1 MATEQSAE
9 AKKISLLI
17 EAWHNARAGFEEL
30 LQDAK
35 LEWQK
40 KEAILKKHE
49 YDAEGYPQIK
59 EARDAYFKWIEDH
72 ISAYGISMTTKAM
85 TGEPVGLIAHLA
97 GTAI

>member
-1 MATEQSAE
+1 MSININLLAE
-9 AKKISLLI
+9 A
-17 EAWHNARAGFEEL
+17 ERREGFEEL

-35 LEWQK
+35 IEWQK
-40 KEAILKKHE
+40 KEDVLRKHE

-59 EARDAYFKWIEDH
+59 EARDAYFKWIEEH
-72 ISAYGISMTTKAM
+72 ISAYGISMTTNAM

>member
-1 MATEQSAE
+1 MSINIDLLAE
-9 AKKISLLI
+9 A
-17 EAWHNARAGFEEL
+17 ERREGFEEL

-40 KEAILKKHE
+40 KEAVLRKYE

-59 EARDAYFKWIEDH
+59 EARDAYFNWIEEH
-72 ISAYGISMTTKAM
+72 ISAYGISMITKAM